1 MPPSSTDS
9 LERMT
14 QAELIDL
21 VRRLI
26 GEMARLQAEL
36 ERRDG
41 VEAGQR
47 AEIQTLKDEIARLKG
62 LPPRPP
68 HKPSGMEKATDRPER
83 GAKGDEEEATK
94 RRRGPGASKLS
105 VARTETLAVEAPAG
119 SRFKGYEEIT
129 VQDLAVKA
137 EATLYRRERWQT
149 PDGKT
154 LIAPLPAGIVGGCG
168 PHLIQLVLALHFQ
181 GQMPYDRIAAL
192 LTGLGLAI
200 SKRQVARLVTVKLET
215 FRAEDEAVL
224 RAGLA
229 GSPFI
234 TVDDT
239 GARHAG
245 KSCFTT
251 HIGSDRFT
259 AFRTG
264 PGKSRLAFL
273 SRLLGGA
280 ARYVING
287 AAIAYM
293 RCADLPQNVIDRLA
307 GHASLVFPSHEQWMD
322 HLRALG
328 LTDLRVSPDPV
339 RAASEAALWG
349 AIEAEGLLGQAVIVS
364 DDAGQFRVG
373 DHALCWVHAERLVQK
388 LVPANDK
395 QSNAVEI
402 ARRMI
407 WWFYERLKEYKL
419 TPSAEQASLLRAQF
433 DRIFKRRTGYAT
445 LDRLLKRLLGR
456 KDELLRVLERPEIP
470 LNTNASENDIRAFVT
485 KRKISGGTVSDKG
498 RQARDVMLGLA
509 KTCMKLKIPFFDYL
523 GARLAIPGP
532 EIPHLATL
540 VRPAPS

>member
-1 MPPSSTDS
+1 MSLGSIDS

-14 QAELIDL
+14 PTELVGL
-21 VRRLI
+21 VRRLV
-26 GEMARLQAEL
+26 GEVERLRGENEKLSAAL
-36 ERRDG
+36 
-41 VEAGQR
+41 AGQR
-47 AEIQTLKDEIARLKG
+47 VENQALKDEIARLKH

-68 HKPSGMEKATDRPER
+68 HKPSGMEKATDQPE
-83 GAKGDEEEATK
+83 GEAKSDEDEGSK
-94 RRRGPGASKLS
+94 RRRGPGVSKLS
-105 VARTETLAVEAPAG
+105 IDRTETLSVEAPAG
-119 SRFKGYEEIT
+119 SRPKGFEEII
-129 VQDLAVKA
+129 VQDLVLKA
-137 EATLYRRERWQT
+137 ETTRYRRERWET
-149 PDGKT
+149 ADGER

-168 PHLIQLVLALHFQ
+168 PHLIRLVLMLHIQ
-181 GQMPYDRIAAL
+181 GQMTCERIVAL
-192 LTGLGLAI
+192 LAGFGLAI
-200 SKRQVARLVTVKLET
+200 SKRQVVRLMTAKLED

-229 GSPFI
+229 GAPFI

-245 KSCFTT
+245 KGCFTT
-251 HIGSDRFT
+251 HIGSDRFA

-280 ARYVING
+280 ARYVIN
-287 AAIAYM
+287 AAAVAYM
-293 RCADLPQNVIDRLA
+293 RGADLPQEVIDKLA
-307 GHASLVFPSHEQWMD
+307 SHASLTFGAREPWIE

-328 LTDLRVSPDPV
+328 IADLRVTPDPV

-364 DDAGQFRVG
+364 DDAGQFRLG
-373 DHALCWVHAERLVQK
+373 DHALCWVHAERLVHK
-388 LVPANDK
+388 LVPANDR
-395 QSNAVEI
+395 QSNAVRV
-402 ARRMI
+402 ARRTI
-407 WWFYERLKEYKL
+407 WWFYRRLKQYKRA
-419 TPSAEQASLLRAQF
+419 PSPEQASLLRLQF

-445 LDRLLKRLLGR
+445 LDHLLKRLLGR

-485 KRKISGGTVSDKG
+485 KRKISGGTVSEKG

-523 GARLAIPGP
+523 GRRLGIPGP
-532 EIPHLATL
+532 DIPNLATL
-540 VRPAPS
+540 VSPTPS